1 MCLFF
6 VRVNK
11 SVDSSSFIIV
21 SVGVVVSVVA
31 VAVAGVVDVVIERR
45 LYIFMIRDCFQNNC
59 NK

>member
-1 MCLFF
+1 LFF

>member
-21 SVGVVVSVVA
+21 SVGVVVSVVV

-59 NK
+59 N

>member
-1 MCLFF
+1 LCLFF

-21 SVGVVVSVVA
+21 SVGVVVSVVV

-59 NK
+59 N